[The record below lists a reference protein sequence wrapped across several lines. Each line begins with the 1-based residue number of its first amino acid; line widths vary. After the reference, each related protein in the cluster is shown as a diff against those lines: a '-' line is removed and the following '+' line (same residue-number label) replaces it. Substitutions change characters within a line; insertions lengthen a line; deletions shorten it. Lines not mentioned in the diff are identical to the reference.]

1 MRINPG
7 IEEGGAPSRGGP
19 RLATL
24 SLAVLLVAVLGFAVV
39 FTSLSAYVQVG
50 LASVAS
56 DIGWLMP
63 AAGLA
68 AAAALL
74 GALYVA
80 VSRGKVSI
88 PMVTAAQPADPLA
101 RLQGREA
108 LLHALASEIEAHA
121 DSGRQLA
128 MHLVDIDRFGVLND
142 VLGEAEGDAFLRGVA
157 ERLLAL
163 VNQPGRVARIGDDEF
178 AVIQPEAGGS
188 RHAEI
193 YARRIRETLEE
204 LCGQLPR
211 HTRPDVSVGVAVSPD
226 HGQGS
231 AELLHSASLALRAA
245 KSAGGGAI
253 RVFGRDMASGA
264 ESRAAMEQ
272 AISEGLQQSWFS
284 MRFQPQY
291 DIRSRRLTGFEAL
304 VRMIHP
310 EKGELPPAA
319 FLPAAEQS
327 GLIQPLG
334 EWIIRDALTHAAL
347 WPKHLTLSLNVSTA
361 QFRSGDLAA
370 TLLQG
375 MANCEVE
382 GERVRVELSEALLRD
397 QNASIEEQLRR
408 LKARGVGLVL
418 DDFGLETTSLRALA
432 TWPCDAVKLDRT
444 VVQALG
450 EDPAAQKLARGLMGA
465 ARAFRLDVLAEGVE
479 RPEQM
484 AFLMANFCYGV
495 QGFLFGR
502 PVPASE
508 VAAIIAKDMRKHA
521 AGEEAGRGASAVE
534 AA

>member
-7 IEEGGAPSRGGP
+7 TDDGGEPSRGGP
-19 RLATL
+19 RVTTL
-24 SLAVLLVAVLGFAVV
+24 TLAVLLVAVLGFAVV
-39 FTSLSAYVQVG
+39 FTNLSTYAQVG
-50 LASVAS
+50 LASVAG
-56 DIGWLMP
+56 DVGWLMP

-108 LLHALASEIEAHA
+108 LVRALAGEIELHA
-121 DSGRQLA
+121 DSGRQFAL
-128 MHLVDIDRFGVLND
+128 HLVDIDRFGVLND
-142 VLGEAEGDAFLRGVA
+142 VFGEAEGDAFLRGIA

-163 VNQPGRVARIGDDEF
+163 VNQPERVARIGDDEF
-178 AVIQPEAGGS
+178 AVIQPEAGGG

-193 YARRIRETLEE
+193 YAKRIQETLED
-204 LCGQLPR
+204 LCGKLPR
-211 HTRPDVSVGVAVSPD
+211 HARPGVSVGVAVSPD
-226 HGQGS
+226 HGDGP
-231 AELLHSASLALRAA
+231 AELVHSASLALRAA

-253 RVFGRDMASGA
+253 RVFGRDLAGGA
-264 ESRAAMEQ
+264 EARAEMER

-284 MRFQPQY
+284 LRFQPQY

-310 EKGELPPAA
+310 ERGELPPAA

-347 WPKHLTLSLNVSTA
+347 WPKHLVLSLNVSTA
-361 QFRSGDLAA
+361 QFRNGDLAA

-375 MANCEVE
+375 MANCDVE
-382 GERVRVELSEALLRD
+382 GERVRVEVSEALLRD
-397 QNASIEEQLRR
+397 QDASVEEQLRR
-408 LKARGVGLVL
+408 LKSHGVSLVL

-450 EDPAAQKLARGLMGA
+450 EDSGAQKLARGLMGA

-479 RPEQM
+479 RPEQV

-502 PVPASE
+502 PVPAAE
-508 VAAIIAKDMRKHA
+508 VAAIIVKDMRKHA
-521 AGEEAGRGASAVE
+521 PGEEPAAGASAVE

>member
-1 MRINPG
+1 MRIKFG
-7 IEEGGAPSRGGP
+7 FDDSGEATGGRP

-24 SLAVLLVAVLGFAVV
+24 SLAVLLVAVLGIGVV
-39 FTSLSAYVQVG
+39 FTNLAAYVQIG
-50 LASVAS
+50 LASVAG

-63 AAGLA
+63 AVGLA
-68 AAAALL
+68 VAAALL
-74 GALYVA
+74 GALYIA

-88 PMVTAAQPADPLA
+88 PMVSAGEPGDSLAQ
-101 RLQGREA
+101 LQGRDA
-108 LLHALASEIEAHA
+108 LLRALAAEIDEHA

-128 MHLVDIDRFGVLND
+128 LHLVDIDRFGVLND
-142 VLGEAEGDAFLRGVA
+142 VLGETEGDAFLRGVA

-163 VNQPGRVARIGDDEF
+163 VNQPERVARIGDDEF

-193 YARRIRETLEE
+193 YAKRIQETLDEV
-204 LCGQLPR
+204 CRQIPS
-211 HTRPDVSVGVAVSPD
+211 HARPGVTVGVAVSPD
-226 HGQGS
+226 HGRDAG
-231 AELLHSASLALRAA
+231 ALLHSASLALHAGKA
-245 KSAGGGAI
+245 AGGGTI
-253 RVFGRDMASGA
+253 RVFGRDAARGVEERA
-264 ESRAAMEQ
+264 ETEK
-272 AISEGLQQSWFS
+272 AIVDGLQQGWFS
-284 MRFQPQY
+284 LHFQPQY

-304 VRMIHP
+304 VRMTHP

-327 GLIQPLG
+327 GLIQRLG

-361 QFRSGDLAA
+361 QFRHCDIAA

-375 MANCEVE
+375 MSNCDVE

-397 QNASIEEQLRR
+397 QSAAIEEQLRR
-408 LKARGVGLVL
+408 LKSHGVSLVL
-418 DDFGLETTSLRALA
+418 DDFGIETTSLRALA
-432 TWPCDAVKLDRT
+432 TSPCDAVKLDRT

-450 EDPAAQKLARGLMGA
+450 EDSGAQKLARGLMGA

-521 AGEEAGRGASAVE
+521 AGEEAGRATSAVE